1 MFGCDG
7 VTPCGVFNP
16 HFPSPNLNPGG
27 ELKGE
32 TFIPCCCANL
42 ERSPSISEST
52 VTSQLSFFNHLA
64 NS

>member
-1 MFGCDG
+1 MF

-27 ELKGE
+27 ELKGK

-42 ERSPSISEST
+42 ESGSPSISEST
-52 VTSQLSFFNHLA
+52 VTSQFKFF
-64 NS
+64 